1 MAKCNIKQ
9 NMQFII
15 IISGKTTIPAI
26 NYIKK
31 TLFICSKLE
40 LLNN

>member
-31 TLFICSKLE
+31 NPVHLFKA
-40 LLNN
+40 